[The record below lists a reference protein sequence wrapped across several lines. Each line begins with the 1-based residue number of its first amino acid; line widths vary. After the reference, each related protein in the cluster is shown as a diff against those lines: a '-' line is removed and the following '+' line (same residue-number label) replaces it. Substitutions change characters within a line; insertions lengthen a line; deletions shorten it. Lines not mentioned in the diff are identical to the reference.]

1 MRLVLALAI
10 ALASTPAVARQAEAP
25 PAVKNAEACLRQNV
39 ADAVRAGAGAADAA
53 AFLMDYLCA
62 GPVEAA
68 ARHARSTNTLAML
81 REMQLDAEVAPE
93 DDWLAGA
100 GVDPVTGELELKAA
114 KGGEAQGTLM
124 AVQMMSGMFGG
135 GQNADPRPTSLR
147 ELAGRLIQEV
157 RAGQ

>member
-1 MRLVLALAI
+1 MRLVLTLA
-10 ALASTPAVARQAEAP
+10 AVLAATPAVARQSEQP

-39 ADAVRAGAGAADAA
+39 AGAVRASAGAADAA

-81 REMQLDAEVAPE
+81 REMQIGAEVAPE

-135 GQNADPRPTSLR
+135 GQNADPRPIALR
-147 ELAGRLIQEV
+147 ELAGQLVQEA
-157 RAGQ
+157 RGRQ

>member
-10 ALASTPAVARQAEAP
+10 ALAPAPALARQTEVP

-39 ADAVRAGAGAADAA
+39 ADAVRASTGAADAA

-62 GPVEAA
+62 GSIEAA

-81 REMQLDAEVAPE
+81 REMQIGAEIAPE

-114 KGGEAQGTLM
+114 KGSEAQGTLM
-124 AVQMMSGMFGG
+124 AVQMMSGLFSG
-135 GQNADPRPTSLR
+135 GQTADPRPIALR
-147 ELAGRLIQEV
+147 ELAGRLVQEA
-157 RAGQ
+157 RTRQ